1 MNKNYYSNVFFLV
14 VFSIVGIRRFYLL
27 LVRIVMFWYILKLER
42 KIEMFINFFFFV
54 NIMIIGFFDV
64 Y

>member
-14 VFSIVGIRRFYLL
+14 IFSIVGIKRFYLL
-27 LVRIVMFWYILKLER
+27 LVRIVMFWYSLKLER
-42 KIEMFINFFFFV
+42 EIEMFINFFFFV

>member
-14 VFSIVGIRRFYLL
+14 IFSIVGIKRFYLL

-54 NIMIIGFFDV
+54 NIMIIGFFEV

>member
-14 VFSIVGIRRFYLL
+14 IFSIVGIKRFYLL

-54 NIMIIGFFDV
+54 NIMIIGFFVV

>member
-14 VFSIVGIRRFYLL
+14 IFSIVGIKRFYLS

>member
-14 VFSIVGIRRFYLL
+14 IFSNVGIRRFYLL

>member
-14 VFSIVGIRRFYLL
+14 IFSIVGIRRFYLL

>member
-14 VFSIVGIRRFYLL
+14 IFSIVGIKRFYLL

>member
-42 KIEMFINFFFFV
+42 KIEMVFNFFFFV

>member
-1 MNKNYYSNVFFLV
+1 MNKNYYSNVFLV
-14 VFSIVGIRRFYLL
+14 IFSIVGIKRFYLL
-27 LVRIVMFWYILKLER
+27 LVRIVKFWYILKLER